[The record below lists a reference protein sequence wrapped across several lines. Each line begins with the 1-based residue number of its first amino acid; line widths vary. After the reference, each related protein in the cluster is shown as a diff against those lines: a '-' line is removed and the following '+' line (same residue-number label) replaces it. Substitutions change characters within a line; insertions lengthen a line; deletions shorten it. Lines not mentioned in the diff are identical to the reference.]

1 MLITWT
7 PEYAVGVPAIDRQ
20 HQELFRK
27 IDALL
32 EACNRGE
39 GKHVLGETLTFLEDY
54 VKIHFESEEKA
65 MIAQNY
71 PEYQSHRGE
80 HQKFVENFMGL
91 KKEFETEGTGIR
103 LVALTNRIVV
113 NWLKDHILMTDTKL
127 GAFIKAKQSE

>member
-1 MLITWT
+1 VLISWT